1 MTSCRQV
8 QWPSRGAATRIDS
21 MGLTRRDTLQL
32 AGLVAGAA
40 MITALLRMR
49 RPLGEDVGDILSE
62 GALPDD
68 RSSPSEEN
76 PSADL
81 TLVAFTDYRCPA
93 CRVAHPAMKR
103 AVARDGRVRIVY
115 KDWPIFGAASE
126 RAARVAIASDR
137 QGIYPLVHD
146 RLMTGP
152 AHDEEALRSAV
163 EESGGEWSRLEAD
176 LARHGSGISA
186 LLAQHGREALALGL
200 AGTPGYLIGTM
211 RVRGALNEAE
221 FVRAFSEAREQAGKE
236 VTAG

>member
-1 MTSCRQV
+1 
-8 QWPSRGAATRIDS
+8 
-21 MGLTRRDTLQL
+21 MGLTRRDTFQL

-40 MITALLRMR
+40 LVTALLRMR
-49 RPLGEDVGDILSE
+49 RPLGEDVGDILSA
-62 GALPDD
+62 GARSDD

-103 AVARDGRVRIVY
+103 AVTSDGRVRIVY
-115 KDWPIFGAASE
+115 KDWPIFGAVSE

-137 QGIYPLVHD
+137 QGIYPRVHD

-152 AHDEEALRSAV
+152 AHDDEALRSAV
-163 EESGGEWSRLEAD
+163 EDSGGEWSRVQAD
-176 LARHGSGISA
+176 LARHGSSISA
-186 LLAQHGREALALGL
+186 LLAQHGREALALRL
-200 AGTPGYLIGTM
+200 AGTPGYLIGTI

-221 FVRAFSEAREQAGKE
+221 FLRGFGEAREQAGKK
-236 VTAG
+236 VRAG